1 MYHRYHYVASKL
13 AVKNEAENLISIKS
27 LNRYI
32 PGCERTEA
40 VLRASEAKFRAL
52 IQNSSDI
59 IGILEADG
67 TIRYESPSVERILG
81 YKPEELLGKNAFEFI
96 HPEDIAKISESFKYL
111 VQNLGATVRVES
123 RFRHKNG
130 SWCFLESTGSN
141 LLAEPFIRG
150 IVINS
155 RDISDRKFAEEKLIY
170 DALHDVL
177 TGLPNRALFTDRL
190 RRASEYAKRD
200 SNYLFAVL
208 FLDLDRFKFINDSLG
223 HTYGDQLLLAIAQ
236 RLKECLRPTD
246 LAARLGGDEFTVL
259 LEGIKDV
266 SDTVRVAERIQQ
278 ELAFPIAIGE
288 QEIITTVSIGIAL
301 STTGYKQPEDLLR
314 NADIAMYRAK
324 VRGKARYEIFD
335 TNMHA
340 QIVERLQLERDLR
353 RAIERREL
361 RVYYQPIVYLNTGNL
376 AALEALVRW
385 QHPQE
390 GLIFPEKFMPIA
402 QEIGLSMSIDEWV
415 LQEACRQL
423 QMWQKQ
429 CKLKAKTPTLTIN
442 VNLCGCWFKQQ
453 KLQRY
458 IHQILQET
466 ELQPHSLKLEITE
479 DIIMENDSEVSFMLN
494 QLRDLG
500 IKLAIDDF
508 GTGYSSLA
516 RLHRFPIT
524 ELKIDRSFVSG
535 SDVEKGN
542 LDIIETIVILAKKL
556 GMEVTA
562 EGIETAQQLQK
573 LRELKC
579 EYGQGYFFSKP
590 LESKAIEAL
599 IMADSVWL

>member
-1 MYHRYHYVASKL
+1 MSPASDVAK
-13 AVKNEAENLISIKS
+13 K
-27 LNRYI
+27 
-32 PGCERTEA
+32 
-40 VLRASEAKFRAL
+40 
-52 IQNSSDI
+52 
-59 IGILEADG
+59 
-67 TIRYESPSVERILG
+67 
-81 YKPEELLGKNAFEFI
+81 
-96 HPEDIAKISESFKYL
+96 
-111 VQNLGATVRVES
+111 
-123 RFRHKNG
+123 
-130 SWCFLESTGSN
+130 
-141 LLAEPFIRG
+141 
-150 IVINS
+150 
-155 RDISDRKFAEEKLIY
+155 
-170 DALHDVL
+170 
-177 TGLPNRALFTDRL
+177 
-190 RRASEYAKRD
+190 
-200 SNYLFAVL
+200 
-208 FLDLDRFKFINDSLG
+208 
-223 HTYGDQLLLAIAQ
+223 
-236 RLKECLRPTD
+236 
-246 LAARLGGDEFTVL
+246 
-259 LEGIKDV
+259 
-266 SDTVRVAERIQQ
+266 
-278 ELAFPIAIGE
+278 
-288 QEIITTVSIGIAL
+288 
-301 STTGYKQPEDLLR
+301 
-314 NADIAMYRAK
+314 
-324 VRGKARYEIFD
+324 
-335 TNMHA
+335 
-340 QIVERLQLERDLR
+340 
-353 RAIERREL
+353 
-361 RVYYQPIVYLNTGNL
+361 
-376 AALEALVRW
+376 
-385 QHPQE
+385 
-390 GLIFPEKFMPIA
+390 
-402 QEIGLSMSIDEWV
+402 
-415 LQEACRQL
+415 
-423 QMWQKQ
+423 

-542 LDIIETIVILAKKL
+542 LDIIETIAILAKKL